1 MNSSHANTMLRDH
14 GSAHRDT
21 VPGRAARLLAR
32 GPATMKSPAARWTV
46 NVLAIAG
53 AALMVW
59 SSVIHLQLWSDGY
72 RSISVIGPLFL
83 IQGVGGIALAVV
95 LAVFRR
101 LILMAA
107 GAVTMAATAAGLL
120 LSAGIGL
127 FGFTESL
134 AVPYAGS
141 SLVVEFAGA
150 AVLAAASAI
159 VLAARPGPGGTALAA
174 LRDRPVQHSASARDR
189 PVQPATPPWTGLSV
203 ITAEFPQFMPRG
215 PIFFRPSPVCSVC
228 G

>member
-1 MNSSHANTMLRDH
+1 
-14 GSAHRDT
+14 
-21 VPGRAARLLAR
+21 
-32 GPATMKSPAARWTV
+32 MKSPAARWTV
-46 NVLAIAG
+46 NVLAVAG

-72 RSISVIGPLFL
+72 RNISVIGPLFL

-127 FGFTESL
+127 FGFQESL
-134 AVPYAGS
+134 AIPYAGS
-141 SLVVEFAGA
+141 SLVVEFASA
-150 AVLAAASAI
+150 ALLAAASAT
-159 VLAARPGPGGTALAA
+159 VLAARPAQ
-174 LRDRPVQHSASARDR
+174 R
-189 PVQPATPPWTGLSV
+189 
-203 ITAEFPQFMPRG
+203 
-215 PIFFRPSPVCSVC
+215 
-228 G
+228 